1 MLYQIRLIDVLFDF
15 SHDCAADDRSFRLL
29 PDRLNVFRP

>member
-1 MLYQIRLIDVLFDF
+1 MLYQIRLIDVLLDLFNDR
-15 SHDCAADDRSFRLL
+15 AADDRSVCLL